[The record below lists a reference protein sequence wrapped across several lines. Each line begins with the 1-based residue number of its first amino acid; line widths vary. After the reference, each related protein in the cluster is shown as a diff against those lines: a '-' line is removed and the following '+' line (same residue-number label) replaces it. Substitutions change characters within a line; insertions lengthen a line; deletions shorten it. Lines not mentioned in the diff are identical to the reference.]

1 MTITRYADFALF
13 ETLKYYPVVV
23 LTGARQTGK
32 TTFLHS
38 VLSDY
43 TYVTLDLPSVAALAE
58 ENPQSFFEQ
67 YPPPVLVD
75 EVQYAPS
82 LFRHIKYLVD
92 GQRHQMGQF
101 VLTGS
106 QKFSLMQNVSES
118 LAGRAAILEL
128 EGLSWQE
135 SRSLPHINQQVYT
148 IRGGFP
154 ELSRVPELPLNTWFS
169 SYVATY
175 LERDVRQLLNVSSLR
190 DFERFMRI
198 LAARNGQ
205 QIDNATIS
213 RDLGISAKTVASW
226 LSVLETSGQVSIL
239 PSWHINMGKRMV
251 KTAKVY
257 FNDTGLLCWFLGVT
271 ETNLTTSP
279 FRGTIQETLVY
290 SELRKTIKSH
300 NLNRQIYYYRDANN
314 LEVDFLVAGGGALK
328 IIEAKASENPRPED
342 VRNLAEFA
350 RLCAAANQPETQNFQ
365 AYVACTTGQSH
376 PITIRSRDKSTEIR
390 ATALGIP
397 DIAGLTGQQ

>member
-1 MTITRYADFALF
+1 MTITRNADNALF

-43 TYVTLDLPSVAALAE
+43 TYVTLDLPSVASLAE
-58 ENPQSFFEQ
+58 ENPLAFFEQ
-67 YPPPVLVD
+67 YPPPVLID

-82 LFRHIKYLVD
+82 LFRHIKYMVD
-92 GQRHQMGQF
+92 GKRHLMGQF

-135 SRSLPHINQQVYT
+135 SQDLPHINQQVYT

-154 ELSRVPELPLNTWFS
+154 ELSRVPDLPLNMWFS

-205 QIDNATIS
+205 QIDNAIIS

-239 PSWHINMGKRMV
+239 PSWHINMGKRVV

-271 ETNLTTSP
+271 ADNFSTSP
-279 FRGTIQETLVY
+279 FRGAIQETLIY
-290 SELRKTIKSH
+290 SELRKTIKNH

-314 LEVDFLVAGGGALK
+314 LEVDFLVAGGDSLK
-328 IIEAKASENPRPED
+328 IIEVKSSENPRSED
-342 VRNLAEFA
+342 VRNLAEFV
-350 RLCAAANQPETQNFQ
+350 RLCTTANQPETQAVQ
-365 AYVACTTGQSH
+365 AFVACNASHTH
-376 PITIRSRDKSTEIR
+376 PITVRSRDKSTEIR
-390 ATALGIP
+390 VTALGLP
-397 DIAGLTGQQ
+397 GIAGMIQS

>member
-1 MTITRYADFALF
+1 MIIARNTDNALF

-38 VLSDY
+38 VLSNY
-43 TYVTLDLPSVAALAE
+43 TYVTLDLPSVASLAE
-58 ENPQSFFEQ
+58 ENPLAFFKQ
-67 YPPPVLVD
+67 YPPPVLID

-82 LFRHIKYLVD
+82 LFRHIKYMVD
-92 GQRHQMGQF
+92 EQRHLMGQF

-135 SRSLPHINQQVYT
+135 SYDLPHINQQVYT

-154 ELSRVPELPLNTWFS
+154 ELSRVPDLPLNMWFS

-205 QIDNATIS
+205 QIDNAIIS
-213 RDLGISAKTVASW
+213 RDLGVSAKTVASW

-239 PSWHINMGKRMV
+239 PSWHINMGKRVV

-271 ETNLTTSP
+271 ADNFSTSP
-279 FRGTIQETLVY
+279 FRGTIQETLIY
-290 SELRKTIKSH
+290 SELRKTIKNH

-314 LEVDFLVAGGGALK
+314 LEVDFLVAGGDSLK
-328 IIEAKASENPRPED
+328 IIEVKSSENPRPED
-342 VRNLAEFA
+342 IRNLAEFA
-350 RLCAAANQPETQNFQ
+350 RLCAAANQPETQSVQ
-365 AYVACTTGQSH
+365 AFVACNTSHLH
-376 PITIRSRDKSTEIR
+376 PITVRSRDKSTEIR
-390 ATALGIP
+390 ATALGLP
-397 DIAGLTGQQ
+397 DIAAKIQR

>member
-1 MTITRYADFALF
+1 MTITRNTDNALF

-32 TTFLHS
+32 TTLLHS
-38 VLSDY
+38 LLTDF
-43 TYVTLDLPSVAALAE
+43 TYVTLDLPSVATLAE
-58 ENPQSFFEQ
+58 EDPQAFFQ
-67 YPPPVLVD
+67 QHPPPVLID

-92 GQRHQMGQF
+92 SQRHTMGQF

-106 QKFSLMQNVSES
+106 QKFTLMQNVSES

-135 SRSLPHINQQVYT
+135 SYDLPHINQQVYT

-154 ELSRVPELPLNTWFS
+154 ELSRVPDLPLNMWFS

-205 QIDNATIS
+205 QIDNAIIS

-239 PSWHINMGKRMV
+239 PSWHINMGKRVV

-271 ETNLTTSP
+271 TDNFSTSP
-279 FRGTIQETLVY
+279 FRGTIQETLIY
-290 SELRKTIKSH
+290 SELRKTIKNH

-314 LEVDFLVAGGGALK
+314 LEVDFLVAGGDNLK
-328 IIEAKASENPRPED
+328 IIEVKTSENPRPED

-350 RLCAAANQPETQNFQ
+350 RLCAAANQPEAQSVQ
-365 AYVACTTGQSH
+365 AFVACNTSHTH
-376 PITIRSRDKSTEIR
+376 PITVRSRDKSTEIR
-390 ATALGIP
+390 ATALGLP
-397 DIAGLTGQQ
+397 DIAAMIQR

>member
-1 MTITRYADFALF
+1 MTILRNMNQSLF
-13 ETLKYYPVVV
+13 DLLRFYPVVV

-32 TTFLHS
+32 TTLLHS
-38 VLSDY
+38 LLSDF
-43 TYVTLDLPSVAALAE
+43 TYVTLDLPSVATLAE
-58 ENPQSFFEQ
+58 EDPQAFFQ
-67 YPPPVLVD
+67 QHPPPVLID

-92 GQRHQMGQF
+92 SQRHTMGQF

-106 QKFSLMQNVSES
+106 QKFTLMQNVSES

-135 SRSLPHINQQVYT
+135 STSLPEMDWQTYT

-154 ELSRVPELPLNTWFS
+154 ELSRLPELPLNTWFS

-190 DFERFMRI
+190 DFERFMRL
-198 LAARNGQ
+198 LASRNGQ
-205 QIDNATIS
+205 QIDNALIS
-213 RDLGISAKTVASW
+213 RDLGVSAKTVASW

-239 PSWHINMGKRMV
+239 PSWHVNLGRRVV
-251 KTAKVY
+251 KTPKVY
-257 FNDTGLLCWFLGVT
+257 FNDTGMLCWFLGVT
-271 ETNLTTSP
+271 KDNLPTSP

-290 SELRKTIKSH
+290 SELRKTIK
-300 NLNRQIYYYRDANN
+300 NRNQNRQLYYYRDANN
-314 LEVDFLVAGGGALK
+314 LEVDF
-328 IIEAKASENPRPED
+328 IIVGNGFKAVEVKANENPHPED

-350 RLCAAANQPETQNFQ
+350 RLCSLSNQPETQGHQ
-365 AYVACTTGQSH
+365 AFVACNTQH
-376 PITIRSRDKSTEIR
+376 RYPIKVRSRDKSTEIT
-390 ATALGIP
+390 ATAVNLEH
-397 DIAGLTGQQ
+397 IASLIAE

>member
-1 MTITRYADFALF
+1 MTILRNMDQSLF
-13 ETLKYYPVVV
+13 DLLRFYPVVV

-32 TTFLHS
+32 TTLLHS
-38 VLSDY
+38 LLTDF
-43 TYVTLDLPSVAALAE
+43 TYVTLDLPSVATLAE
-58 ENPQSFFEQ
+58 EDPQAFFQ
-67 YPPPVLVD
+67 QHPPPVLID

-92 GQRHQMGQF
+92 SQRHTMGQF

-106 QKFSLMQNVSES
+106 QKFTLMQNVSES

-135 SRSLPHINQQVYT
+135 STSLPEMDWQTYT

-154 ELSRVPELPLNTWFS
+154 ELSRLPELPLNTWFS

-190 DFERFMRI
+190 DFERFMRL
-198 LAARNGQ
+198 LASRNGQ
-205 QIDNATIS
+205 QIDNALIS
-213 RDLGISAKTVASW
+213 RDLGVSAKTVASW

-239 PSWHINMGKRMV
+239 PSWHVNLGKRVV
-251 KTAKVY
+251 KTPKVY
-257 FNDTGLLCWFLGVT
+257 FNDTGMLCWFLGVT
-271 ETNLTTSP
+271 KENLPTSP

-290 SELRKTIKSH
+290 SELRKTIKNR
-300 NLNRQIYYYRDANN
+300 NLNRQLYYYRDANN
-314 LEVDFLVAGGGALK
+314 LEVDF
-328 IIEAKASENPRPED
+328 IIVGNGFKAVEVKANENPRPED

-350 RLCAAANQPETQNFQ
+350 RLCSLSNQPETQGLQ
-365 AYVACTTGQSH
+365 TVVACNTQH
-376 PITIRSRDKSTEIR
+376 QYPIKIHSRDKSTEIT
-390 ATALGIP
+390 ATAVNLEH
-397 DIAGLTGQQ
+397 IASLIAE